1 MKTTRTVLDTLGY
14 MVNPHTGDV
23 FLGSEAMSHA
33 YSPQRF
39 HGRSVLVGIKEC
51 IFLYHPSHFR
61 HLINIFN
68 SLFVFL
74 RTIK

>member
-39 HGRSVLVGIKEC
+39 HGRSALVGI
-51 IFLYHPSHFR
+51 
-61 HLINIFN
+61 
-68 SLFVFL
+68 
-74 RTIK
+74 